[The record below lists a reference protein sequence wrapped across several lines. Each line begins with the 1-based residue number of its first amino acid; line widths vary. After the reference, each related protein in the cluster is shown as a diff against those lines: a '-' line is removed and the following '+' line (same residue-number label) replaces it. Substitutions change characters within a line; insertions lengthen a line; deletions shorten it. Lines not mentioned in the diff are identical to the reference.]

1 MYVVTTINHDMG
13 PISWPDRPE
22 LAPVVGGL
30 VGLVG
35 LVAIVARHRRPKL
48 HRQLRRQV
56 IFPARTSLLEHRPRP
71 IPDLG
76 DDRSEVGHIGQIGS
90 GGHVVILATIALIVG
105 RICIG
110 SGGRSGRPR
119 SSRPVSGPGPP
130 PEPIERVRQGRAGPG
145 RAGPG
150 RTKLLMQRSSATG
163 ATTGIGERD
172 NMLPMATEETPG
184 LNSLNCRAL
193 SCGPPLTLILPFLDD
208 FFVLDRPQT

>member
-1 MYVVTTINHDMG
+1 MA
-13 PISWPDRPE
+13 SSAS
-22 LAPVVGGL
+22 LASSPSSL
-30 VGLVG
+30 
-35 LVAIVARHRRPKL
+35 AIVGRSCIGSRSFSRPG
-48 HRQLRRQV
+48 HPCWQ
-56 IFPARTSLLEHRPRP
+56 HRPRP

-119 SSRPVSGPGPP
+119 SGRPVSGPGPP
-130 PEPIERVRQGRAGPG
+130 PEPIERVRQG

-193 SCGPPLTLILPFLDD
+193 SCGPPLTRILPFLVD
-208 FFVLDRPQT
+208 FFVLDRPKVWGESVPKCSRALRRGAFYSDQMLSSESSLCPNA